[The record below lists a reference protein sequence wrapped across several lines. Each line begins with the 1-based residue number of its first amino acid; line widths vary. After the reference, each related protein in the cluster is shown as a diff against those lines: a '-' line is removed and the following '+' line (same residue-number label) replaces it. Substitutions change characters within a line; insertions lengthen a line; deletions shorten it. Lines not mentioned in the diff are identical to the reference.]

1 MTIVWFWIILG
12 LIVLALLQSHLAAKK
27 VDTYR
32 AKNILDP
39 LYKNPSDSEYARII
53 PTLLMEGKS
62 YHKYDYAQIYSIAL
76 ELLESNSYHIHLKTL
91 CLNLGRLYYGSLRD
105 DQKPTFHDEQA
116 IQNDIQMRL
125 K

>member
-1 MTIVWFWIILG
+1 MTIIWFWIILI
-12 LIVLALLQSHLAAKK
+12 LICLALLQSYLAAKK

-32 AKNILDP
+32 AENILFP
-39 LYKNPSDSEYARII
+39 LYKNPSNSEYARII
-53 PTLLMEGKS
+53 PSLLNEGKS
-62 YHKYDYAQIYSIAL
+62 YHKYNYYQIYNIAL

-91 CLNLGRLYYGSLRD
+91 CLNLGRLYYGSLRN
-105 DQKPTFHDEQA
+105 DQKPTIHDEQA